1 MSISLTPEKTDRGW
15 VIEIPSEMAQA
26 MGVAEGS
33 LAVLHTRNGTFEVEV
48 LPPPSPE
55 LERSVERIHEKYQ
68 DAFAEMKRLGD

>member
-15 VIEIPSEMAQA
+15 VIEIPAEMASA

-33 LAVLHTRNGTFEVEV
+33 LAVLHTKAGTFEVEI

-55 LERSVERIHEKYQ
+55 LERSVNRIHEKYK
-68 DAFAEMKRLGD
+68 DTFAEMKRLGD

>member
-15 VIEIPSEMAQA
+15 VIEIPNEMASA
-26 MGVAEGS
+26 MDVAEGS
-33 LAVLHTRNGTFEVEV
+33 IAVLHTRAGTFEVEV

-55 LERSVERIHEKYQ
+55 LEQSVERIHEKYK

>member
-15 VIEIPSEMAQA
+15 VIEIPSEMARA

-33 LAVLHTRNGTFEVEV
+33 LAVLHTVDGTFEVEV

-55 LERSVERIHEKYQ
+55 LERSVDRIHEKYK

>member
-15 VIEIPSEMAQA
+15 VIEIPTEMASA
-26 MGVAEGS
+26 MDVAEGS
-33 LAVLHTRNGTFEVEV
+33 LAVLHTKSGTFEVEV

-55 LERSVERIHEKYQ
+55 LERSVERIHEKYK

>member
-15 VIEIPSEMAQA
+15 VIEIPTEMASA
-26 MGVAEGS
+26 MDVAEGS
-33 LAVLHTRNGTFEVEV
+33 LAVLHTRAGTFEVEV

-55 LERSVERIHEKYQ
+55 LERSVERIHEKYK